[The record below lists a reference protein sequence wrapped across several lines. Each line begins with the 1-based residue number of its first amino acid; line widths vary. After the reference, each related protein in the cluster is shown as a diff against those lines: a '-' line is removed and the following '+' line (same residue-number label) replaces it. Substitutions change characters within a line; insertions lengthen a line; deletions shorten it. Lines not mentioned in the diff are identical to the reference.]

1 MISPINKYVIAG
13 TLLALTSCASVQ
25 PVSFE
30 TVEKVKVEKIS
41 LKPSVDV
48 DLKLN
53 NPNTIG
59 LKIKN
64 IDMKINA
71 FDKNLGEVTLNRLIK
86 VPKQNDFVLPLTF
99 DTTIGK
105 AAKLLPKTIGSVIN
119 NKKVKMEFKGTITL
133 KKWFFQKTFPFKFV
147 EEVDPK
153 KIKSK

>member
-1 MISPINKYVIAG
+1 MINPINKYVIAA
-13 TLLALTSCASVQ
+13 TLLALSSCTTIQ
-25 PVSFE
+25 PITFE
-30 TVEKVKVEKIS
+30 TVEKVKVDKFS

-48 DLKLN
+48 NLKLN

-71 FDKNLGEVTLNRLIK
+71 FDKNLGEVTLNQLIK
-86 VPKQNDFVLPLTF
+86 IPKQNDFVLPLTF

-105 AAKLLPKTIGSVIN
+105 AIKLLPKTLGSVIDG
-119 NKKVKMEFKGTITL
+119 KKVKMEFKGSITV